1 MMTFNSSLTSRHSIL
16 TVSAIALVLIS
27 CLFVYWPGLNG
38 IFLVDDYPNLSP
50 LGNNGG
56 VTSLNTFL
64 AFVFGNDSGP
74 TGRPVSML
82 SFLLNDQYW
91 PGSPQSFKYT
101 NLLIH
106 ILCGSLIIMLSYRL
120 SLAAKQTENFATIA
134 AIATGAF
141 WMLHPFNVSTTLYV
155 IQRMAQL
162 ATLFSLAG
170 ILCYC
175 YGRVSF
181 ERARKKSLF
190 LMSAGVAIF
199 GILSVFSKENGILM
213 VLFILIIEATLFHDL
228 TKPREIKYWFWIFVY
243 PPLAM
248 LFIFFLSKGFYLNAF
263 GASEFSQWQR
273 LLTENRILVDYLHS
287 ILVPHL
293 RGSGLINDDI
303 QISTG
308 LFTPITTILSIA
320 VNILLVGIAL
330 RFRKRQPVLAFAI
343 LWFYGGHLLESTFTP
358 LELYFEHRN
367 YMPMIG
373 PLFAVMYYLVYF
385 ANMVH
390 RPAAKRAV
398 LSLPVIVILFSGLLT
413 HQSAIIWSDP
423 GALFRVWALEH
434 PDSLRAQRIYGQYLG
449 INQQPELAI
458 QTLDATFHKFSH
470 DISLPLEIINISC
483 RYDLQAPYSIQDI
496 ENMILNARYSDGIL
510 TMTKTLI
517 DSIVNKK
524 CNHYEIPEAIAL
536 VSAISKIPNLQK
548 QDRVYAKLLFLQ
560 SDLHVLLGQLSP
572 AIELLDTVYKYQPL
586 PTAPIRQARLLA
598 SAGLYPEA
606 LKYIEKAKTAAQT
619 KKLFVPSELPKIIEF
634 EAQIKKMVKIDNN
647 SARHG
652 V

>member
-1 MMTFNSSLTSRHSIL
+1 
-16 TVSAIALVLIS
+16 
-27 CLFVYWPGLNG
+27 
-38 IFLVDDYPNLSP
+38 
-50 LGNNGG
+50 
-56 VTSLNTFL
+56 
-64 AFVFGNDSGP
+64 
-74 TGRPVSML
+74 
-82 SFLLNDQYW
+82 
-91 PGSPQSFKYT
+91 
-101 NLLIH
+101 
-106 ILCGSLIIMLSYRL
+106 
-120 SLAAKQTENFATIA
+120 
-134 AIATGAF
+134 
-141 WMLHPFNVSTTLYV
+141 
-155 IQRMAQL
+155 
-162 ATLFSLAG
+162 
-170 ILCYC
+170 
-175 YGRVSF
+175 
-181 ERARKKSLF
+181 
-190 LMSAGVAIF
+190 
-199 GILSVFSKENGILM
+199 
-213 VLFILIIEATLFHDL
+213 
-228 TKPREIKYWFWIFVY
+228 
-243 PPLAM
+243 
-248 LFIFFLSKGFYLNAF
+248 
-263 GASEFSQWQR
+263 
-273 LLTENRILVDYLHS
+273 
-287 ILVPHL
+287 
-293 RGSGLINDDI
+293 
-303 QISTG
+303 
-308 LFTPITTILSIA
+308 
-320 VNILLVGIAL
+320 
-330 RFRKRQPVLAFAI
+330 
-343 LWFYGGHLLESTFTP
+343 
-358 LELYFEHRN
+358 FEHRN

-548 QDRVYAKLLFLQ
+548 
-560 SDLHVLLGQLSP
+560 LLGQLSP